1 MRAHSSSNSA
11 AVVRWLRL
19 KIAATA
25 PTADIEWWWW
35 CGGGVVVGSTRKSGQ
50 QRHHRH
56 SSAARCAAL
65 RWCGGRLQ
73 RWSCLGFGWRG
84 GDHPTAPQQHHSTT
98 ATCLQCGQQQHS
110 WAPQQMTRYPR
121 LSSAVSRG
129 LLPFYMFG
137 SNILHVVQDRYK
149 WETTTL
155 FGESSKDISPR
166 CHCM

>member
-25 PTADIEWWWW
+25 PTADIEWWWWW

-84 GDHPTAPQQHHSTT
+84 GDHPTAPQQHHSNLFAVRAAAALMGTT
-98 ATCLQCGQQQHS
+98 ADDQI
-110 WAPQQMTRYPR
+110 
-121 LSSAVSRG
+121 SSPVQRSVQRSA
-129 LLPFYMFG
+129 
-137 SNILHVVQDRYK
+137 NIHHVVQDRYK

-166 CHCM
+166 

>member
-35 CGGGVVVGSTRKSGQ
+35 WWWCGGGQHTEERTTTAPLPQ
-50 QRHHRH
+50 QRCSLCCTAVVWRK
-56 SSAARCAAL
+56 AAAVELSRFWVA
-65 RWCGGRLQ
+65 W
-73 RWSCLGFGWRG
+73 WR
-84 GDHPTAPQQHHSTT
+84 PSTAPQQHHSTT

-166 CHCM
+166 